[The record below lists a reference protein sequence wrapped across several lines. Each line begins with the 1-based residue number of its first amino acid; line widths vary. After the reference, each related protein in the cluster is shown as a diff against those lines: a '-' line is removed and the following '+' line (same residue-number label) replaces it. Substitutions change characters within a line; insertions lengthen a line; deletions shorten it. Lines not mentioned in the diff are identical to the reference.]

1 MKIKELSHYGGGCRR
16 RLGFIWSDLAEKEA
30 SYFDATITAKG
41 WNPLFVGPPSWLH
54 FHEFSRWHL
63 ICPQWKLNMQKWA
76 LNDTSQKQPP
86 QLDIVSKLQKI
97 CDNGSD
103 FFNEYF
109 SSDIEMLTI

>member
-1 MKIKELSHYGGGCRR
+1 
-16 RLGFIWSDLAEKEA
+16 
-30 SYFDATITAKG
+30 
-41 WNPLFVGPPSWLH
+41 
-54 FHEFSRWHL
+54 
-63 ICPQWKLNMQKWA
+63 MQKWA

-109 SSDIEMLTI
+109 SSDIEMLTMFFSCTLKCLGREQMKESVEVDVCDLRLYRCFTF